1 MVCLQLTACSSELAN
16 FSGLFR
22 RELFRDSA
30 AISLCAFEG
39 ISMQTGAGNFR
50 NGIRNL
56 GESGC
61 EGRVDF

>member
-22 RELFRDSA
+22 RELFRDST

-39 ISMQTGAGNFR
+39 ISMQ
-50 NGIRNL
+50 NGRREFSEWNQEL
-56 GESGC
+56 RREWMRRKG
-61 EGRVDF
+61 